1 MTLCV
6 LLESLNWFDVSYGVI
21 CRSSCTSR
29 LSPLYSNQQTSV
41 VLDRRSATGQKWT
54 LAAFF
59 ISISAIPLTRVG
71 GSQVH
76 LASHPAEQHVL

>member
-41 VLDRRSATGQKWT
+41 VLDRRSATGQDPT
-54 LAAFF
+54 SALQAA
-59 ISISAIPLTRVG
+59 PVG
-71 GSQVH
+71 CGSLLDQSKSKR
-76 LASHPAEQHVL
+76 LDFAPPGTGI

>member
-41 VLDRRSATGQKWT
+41 VLDRRSATGQKRT
-54 LAAFF
+54 SCSLRQTSRNFP
-59 ISISAIPLTRVG
+59 SVLKEKLRDG
-71 GSQVH
+71 
-76 LASHPAEQHVL
+76 AERAVL